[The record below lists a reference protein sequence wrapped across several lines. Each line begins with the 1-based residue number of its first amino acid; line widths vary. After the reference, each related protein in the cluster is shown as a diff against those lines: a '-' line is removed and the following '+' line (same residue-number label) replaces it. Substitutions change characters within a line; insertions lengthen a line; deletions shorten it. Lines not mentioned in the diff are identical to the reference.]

1 MILDLDGATTEPSRR
16 RHVATVSASVAAAA
30 LVLLYALLVPAPHT
44 GAPALPAVAPVPSP
58 AHMTVLSASDPTW
71 IRGGP
76 FEESLRDSAISTM
89 CAAGN
94 GSSPPVHLVIDAS
107 GRVVAAYTSGTTGR
121 FIPLPRVYVGSGW
134 LTVPCD
140 TSDVFA
146 PRLNRAR

>member
-1 MILDLDGATTEPSRR
+1 VILDLDGPTPEPSRR

-30 LVLLYALLVPAPHT
+30 LLLLYTLLVPAPRT
-44 GAPALPAVAPVPSP
+44 DAPPLPAAPAPSP
-58 AHMTVLSASDPTW
+58 ARMTVLSASDPTW

-76 FEESLRDSAISTM
+76 FEESLRDAGMSTV

-94 GSSPPVHLVIDAS
+94 GSSAPVHLVIDGG

>member
-30 LVLLYALLVPAPHT
+30 LLLLYAILVPAPRT
-44 GAPALPAVAPVPSP
+44 GTPPLAAAPAPS
-58 AHMTVLSASDPTW
+58 AASMQMWSASDPTW

-76 FEESLRDSAISTM
+76 FEESLRDAETRTE
-89 CAAGN
+89 CAAGI
-94 GSSPPVHLVIDAS
+94 GSSPPVHLVFDSS
-107 GRVVAAYTSGTTGR
+107 GRLVAAYTGGITGR
-121 FIPLPRVYVGSGW
+121 FIPLPQAYIGSGW

-146 PRLNRAR
+146 PRLNRVR